1 MGNKKKDQSPKS
13 SKKTLLKQIENKLA
27 ETVKG
32 FHKKTSEKRLEKQI
46 HKAGKLLAK
55 SLTMKEQIKLVHK
68 KKVKSPKKEK
78 NVAEK
83 EVAS

>member
-1 MGNKKKDQSPKS
+1 MGKKKKDQSPKS
-13 SKKTLLKQIENKLA
+13 SKKSLLKEIESKIA

-32 FHKKTSEKRLEKQI
+32 FHKKTSEKKLEKQI

-55 SLTMKEQIKLVHK
+55 SLKTKEQIKVVHK
-68 KKVKSPKKEK
+68 GKVKTPKKEK
-78 NVAEK
+78 KVAET